1 MSAADCSD
9 PPVAYTV
16 RPRRVRCSTKNA
28 TATTTSAMSTPG
40 VVTTSLTFGPSTTF
54 MFVASERSGDSSSR
68 RSGTVLRMD
77 ARPRPRNIIASV
89 AMNGCTSKNW
99 ISTPE
104 TTPEAVPMRI
114 ISTITTHG
122 SQPALAR
129 ITPATLLTATIAP
142 TDRSMP
148 PVRITNVRPTAS
160 TMTCALLMRRFDSVA
175 ACRMRP
181 YAISP

>member
-1 MSAADCSD
+1 
-9 PPVAYTV
+9 
-16 RPRRVRCSTKNA
+16 
-28 TATTTSAMSTPG
+28 
-40 VVTTSLTFGPSTTF
+40 
-54 MFVASERSGDSSSR
+54 
-68 RSGTVLRMD
+68 
-77 ARPRPRNIIASV
+77 
-89 AMNGCTSKNW
+89 
-99 ISTPE
+99 
-104 TTPEAVPMRI
+104 MRI

-122 SQPALAR
+122 SHPALAR

-160 TMTCALLMRRFDSVA
+160 TITCALLMRRFDSVA